1 MYYFYIFFFYQFD
14 RMTYFCAV
22 ELVQFSIKK
31 IKKSSKINESMSD
44 FDCESARMRF
54 CQCLSKDKIMHRRDT
69 SDYFWSSIT
78 DFEFLFNYTKRH
90 SPYCFLFVWW
100 RKTATAQA
108 KILIRLT
115 TICVGFFSQS
125 IRHLSFKKNFGW
137 QFDIFKEYY
146 PNWNLKL
153 ATLLDHFP
161 MLLS

>member
-1 MYYFYIFFFYQFD
+1 
-14 RMTYFCAV
+14 MTYFCAV

-69 SDYFWSSIT
+69 SDYFWSSNWFRIPFQLYET
-78 DFEFLFNYTKRH
+78 TFTILF
-90 SPYCFLFVWW
+90 S
-100 RKTATAQA
+100 
-108 KILIRLT
+108 
-115 TICVGFFSQS
+115 ICVMTQNGYCPSENFNSINDNLCRFFSQS